1 MQRYALGG
9 LFVAIAACSS
19 GCYLGHLA
27 IGQTRLLQARQ
38 PIEAVLADP
47 ATPPEILDRL
57 QLVVEA
63 REFADAL
70 GLDVSGQYTSFVP
83 WPGDRVVTSV
93 VATRPGEV
101 TPAGF
106 RFPLLGELPYKGF
119 FDRERADRE
128 AAALRAKGLDVCQF
142 GARAYSTLGWLDDP
156 VTGPMLRSEEGQLV
170 ETIIHEL
177 VHATIYVRDHVDFN
191 ESVAS
196 FIGQEGSVL
205 FYEGRGQVAR
215 ARLRRHEIRDAR
227 TIDSE
232 LMLLRDQ
239 VAELYASGE
248 GGAAR
253 QREREQLGVRGRERI
268 SRLSIES
275 ADAVDLAG
283 SLRLND
289 ACLALTGTYSADI
302 EDYSQLLGRLGGE
315 LPAFISRLQTAAD
328 AEDPVAALLRD

>member
-1 MQRYALGG
+1 MQQYALLG
-9 LFVAIAACSS
+9 LLVAIAASSS

-27 IGQTRLLQARQ
+27 VGQTRLLKARQ
-38 PIEAVLADP
+38 PIDAVLADP
-47 ATPPEILDRL
+47 ATPPETRDRL
-57 QLVVEA
+57 RLVVEA
-63 REFADAL
+63 REFADLL
-70 GLDVSGQYTSFVP
+70 GLEVGGQYTSFVP

-106 RFPLLGELPYKGF
+106 HFPILGELPYKGF

-128 AAALRAKGLDVCQF
+128 AEELRAEGLDVCLF

-170 ETIIHEL
+170 ETIVHEL
-177 VHATIYVRDHVDFN
+177 VHATVYVRDHVDFN

-205 FYEGRGQVAR
+205 FYEQRGQAAAAR
-215 ARLRRHEIRDAR
+215 RRRFEIQDAR
-227 TIDSE
+227 IIDSE
-232 LMLLRDQ
+232 RLLLRDQ
-239 VAELYASGE
+239 VAELYQTREA
-248 GGAAR
+248 GAAR
-253 QREREQLGVRGRERI
+253 EREREQLEARAREQI
-268 SRLSIES
+268 SRLAMETT
-275 ADAVDLAG
+275 DAAQLAG

-302 EDYSQLLGRLGGE
+302 EGYSELLEGLDGE
-315 LPAFISRLQTAAD
+315 LPAFITRLQLVAD
-328 AEDPVAALLRD
+328 AKEPAAALLQD